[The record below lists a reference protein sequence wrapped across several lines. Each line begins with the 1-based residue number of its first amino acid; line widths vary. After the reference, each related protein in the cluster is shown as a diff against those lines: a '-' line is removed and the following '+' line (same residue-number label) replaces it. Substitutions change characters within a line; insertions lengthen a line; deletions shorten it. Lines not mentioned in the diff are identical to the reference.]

1 MDHQSDY
8 EAWKERINAVISKT
22 VKTPNMPVDTCC
34 AQAETIAAEATKD
47 KELLTNAGLN
57 PVLIDELV
65 PLSGALR
72 YCQAQWM
79 SEFRARQD
87 AQKEWLEK
95 SPDAYELRDELLH
108 HFSFAYR
115 DYPDIKKKVARIREG
130 GSHAD
135 MIQDLLELGVL
146 GEKYQEPLTAIN
158 FDINLLSEAK
168 NRSKEMALLLAT
180 DNGSKDDSSA
190 TKQLRDQAFTLLDEH
205 MTTIREYGRYVFW
218 RDEERKEKYLSD
230 YMS

>member
-22 VKTPNMPVDTCC
+22 VKTPNIPVDTCC

-57 PVLIDELV
+57 PILIDELV

-87 AQKEWLEK
+87 AQKEWLKK
-95 SPDAYELRDELLH
+95 SPAAYELRNELLH

-115 DYPDIKKKVARIREG
+115 DHDNIKKKVTRIREG
-130 GSHAD
+130 SSHAD
-135 MIQDLLELGVL
+135 MIQDLLELAVL
-146 GEKYQEPLTAIN
+146 GENNQDPLTT
-158 FDINLLSEAK
+158 INLDLSLLENAK
-168 NRSKEMALLLAT
+168 KLSKEMADLLASA
-180 DNGSKDDSSA
+180 NGSSDHSSNN
-190 TKQLRDQAFTLLDEH
+190 KLLRDKAFTLLAEH
-205 MTTIREYGRYVFW
+205 MSTIREYGRYVFW
-218 RDEERKEKYLSD
+218 RDEERREKYIND
-230 YMS
+230 HN